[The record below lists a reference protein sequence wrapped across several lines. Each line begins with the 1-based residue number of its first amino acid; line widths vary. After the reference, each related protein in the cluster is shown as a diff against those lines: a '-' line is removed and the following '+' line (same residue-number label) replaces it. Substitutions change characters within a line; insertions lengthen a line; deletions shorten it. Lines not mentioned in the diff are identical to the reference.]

1 MKIIKIYN
9 SFFKYNINVFKRN
22 ILDYLYLLRNK
33 ILKKYLLGL
42 YFIHHQVKAL
52 KYDNYVPQ

>member
-1 MKIIKIYN
+1 M
-9 SFFKYNINVFKRN
+9 FFKRN